1 MNSLNYL
8 ISVEKLDC
16 MIRQKEE
23 RIEELK
29 NEAEG
34 IKAIQYDADKVQTSV
49 KDRMSEIIAEYG
61 DMINELNEDKLH
73 LQKKKSDVIDKIN
86 LLDNTDQ
93 IRVLVMN
100 YVNLYNLKQIADKM
114 NRSERQ
120 IFRIRKEALK
130 NFDRIYMMSV
140 DVSNKV

>member
-1 MNSLNYL
+1 
-8 ISVEKLDC
+8 

-61 DMINELNEDKLH
+61 DMINELNEDRLH